1 MNSYNSTTNSPKW
14 TKDLNRYFSEDIQ
27 IVNKQMKICSTL
39 EKNAD
44 QNQNEIPLH
53 THQGDS
59 YEQTNKQTNKTVPS
73 VEKLQQKMAQLLW
86 KAVQQFFSK
95 KSDIIICV
103 SNSVLTI
110 HPKDLNANTQICAHQ
125 WTWQCHSQQP
135 KSGNNPGVH

>member
-53 THQGDS
+53 TH
-59 YEQTNKQTNKTVPS
+59 
-73 VEKLQQKMAQLLW
+73 
-86 KAVQQFFSK
+86 
-95 KSDIIICV
+95 
-103 SNSVLTI
+103 
-110 HPKDLNANTQICAHQ
+110 
-125 WTWQCHSQQP
+125 
-135 KSGNNPGVH
+135 